1 MSGTSVAQD
10 FVELPSQILEHWA
23 VETEVLKLYA
33 KPVSY
38 THLDVY
44 KRQVIT
50 GYTLLLHINTYFH
63 KITWGDI
70 IDMCHAAYYIF
81 SFFLIM
87 VSNRCV

>member
-1 MSGTSVAQD
+1 MFRQR
-10 FVELPSQILEHWA
+10 A
-23 VETEVLKLYA
+23 VSPA
-33 KPVSY
+33 
-38 THLDVY
+38 
-44 KRQVIT
+44 VIT

-87 VSNRCV
+87 VSNFFGSEVSPLTGTADSFFRVKVLYGVAQGIESDSAVGTY